1 VVAEIEIDSTDVKLL
16 GVHLSKVFDTLTV
29 PLGKAVQESGK
40 RLQQDARTRA
50 RAIGGHA
57 KGYPN
62 KITTT
67 FTPGRSPSVEVG
79 PILGGQGSLGG
90 ILEFGSP
97 TSGPHPHL
105 HPAFDEEIPRF
116 DEAVILVAGEAL
128 DKNL

>member
-1 VVAEIEIDSTDVKLL
+1 MAEIEIDTTDIKLL
-16 GVHLSKVFDTLTV
+16 ASNLGDVYDSLTA

-62 KITTT
+62 KITTD
-67 FTPGRSPSVEVG
+67 FTGGRSPSVEVG
-79 PILGGQGSLGG
+79 PILGGMGSLGG

-116 DEAVILVAGEAL
+116 DEAVIQVAGEAL
-128 DKNL
+128 DKTL